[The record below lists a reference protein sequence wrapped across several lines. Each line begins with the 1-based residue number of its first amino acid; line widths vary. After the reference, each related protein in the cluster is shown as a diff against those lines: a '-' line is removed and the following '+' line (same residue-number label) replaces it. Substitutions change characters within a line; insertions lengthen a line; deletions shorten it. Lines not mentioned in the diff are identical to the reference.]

1 MREARWEQQGLDKEI
16 RTPVREPQ
24 AVRRSRPEAIPDV
37 KSNGMVQRRIGR
49 SLFSLQVQPSLLLPC
64 SGIRLQR
71 KHNQNKY
78 LFAPPSR
85 RFLNYRV
92 GPPGLCACTTAHSP
106 ASCSEVR
113 GQNAR
118 RGDNCRRQPIE
129 EVRKALTTS
138 TSQSGLS
145 DHSSP
150 PSQIS
155 KSATFFPGSLFG
167 SRSILY
173 FPRGSNPQVS
183 ALWINRVVCLGHNK
197 IRLFKD
203 SIWNSVTLTGK
214 YQHSQ
219 SIAYP
224 VASLPVPP
232 SCKPERVDPTS
243 PWQHSYSCSD

>member
-24 AVRRSRPEAIPDV
+24 AVRRSRPEEIPDV

-49 SLFSLQVQPSLLLPC
+49 SLFFSLQVQPSLLLPF

-78 LFAPPSR
+78 LFAPPPR

-92 GPPGLCACTTAHSP
+92 GPPGLCACATGHDP

-129 EVRKALTTS
+129 EVRKALTTP

-145 DHSSP
+145 APSLKSSV
-150 PSQIS
+150 SNF
-155 KSATFFPGSLFG
+155 KVGSLLLRLSF
-167 SRSILY
+167 R
-173 FPRGSNPQVS
+173 FPFYS
-183 ALWINRVVCLGHNK
+183 
-197 IRLFKD
+197 F
-203 SIWNSVTLTGK
+203 
-214 YQHSQ
+214 
-219 SIAYP
+219 
-224 VASLPVPP
+224 
-232 SCKPERVDPTS
+232 TS
-243 PWQHSYSCSD
+243 PEDLTHRCRHYG